1 MFRYLSP
8 SHSLSLFL
16 SLSLSLSLPS
26 TNTDLTSLGFF
37 VQTGTTPDSFN
48 RAGITG
54 PLLGE
59 GEAVVEFAKDE
70 MSESYTCTNLHGNN
84 QWAKHGTMTNA
95 TAVKMCQCHYS
106 LGQNTESYEG
116 AMALVRRVAAEKLDG
131 FIGTGTTD
139 INPTQN

>member
-1 MFRYLSP
+1 M
-8 SHSLSLFL
+8 
-16 SLSLSLSLPS
+16 
-26 TNTDLTSLGFF
+26 
-37 VQTGTTPDSFN
+37 
-48 RAGITG
+48 
-54 PLLGE
+54 
-59 GEAVVEFAKDE
+59 EFAKDE

-131 FIGTGTTD
+131 FIGSTVLTKSLAEQSAVMQ
-139 INPTQN
+139 INKTAVAGPGARDCRSNINAVRVRTEKRWQ